1 MLRFITIQQGNTSD
15 QNITL
20 RKNHTMNQGID
31 FYNLSQSLAG
41 AIFGAMI
48 KYMERPS
55 DSPPPLL
62 QLRRGRAEAP
72 AWFLVQALEFDPEP
86 ISVEKLRV
94 RDIYASER
102 IVFSLL
108 ELMASEKWLAPA
120 GKGEFILAPAGRA
133 IQDDLKARRTA
144 ALSKVELP
152 LETAELTQ
160 LDSLLARI
168 IESSLECDDPPDNW
182 CLYHSRNRAPARDAL
197 LLDKILHYTSDFNAF
212 RDDAHMAAWKPLDIS
227 AYAWEAF
234 SFVWSERA
242 NTAEDIDQQL
252 YYRGYSLNEFT
263 AALQDLVDRDW
274 LTERGG
280 SYTLTPNGIE
290 IRETA
295 EQQTDH
301 YFYAPW
307 NIMETA
313 EILELQR
320 LMEKLQTGLQQG

>member
-108 ELMASEKWLAPA
+108 ELMASEKWLTPA

-133 IQDDLKARRTA
+133 AWQPAPRAGSGLRR
-144 ALSKVELP
+144 
-152 LETAELTQ
+152 
-160 LDSLLARI
+160 R
-168 IESSLECDDPPDNW
+168 
-182 CLYHSRNRAPARDAL
+182 RRAHLIHRV
-197 LLDKILHYTSDFNAF
+197 
-212 RDDAHMAAWKPLDIS
+212 R
-227 AYAWEAF
+227 AWE
-234 SFVWSERA
+234 
-242 NTAEDIDQQL
+242 
-252 YYRGYSLNEFT
+252 
-263 AALQDLVDRDW
+263 
-274 LTERGG
+274 
-280 SYTLTPNGIE
+280 
-290 IRETA
+290 
-295 EQQTDH
+295 
-301 YFYAPW
+301 
-307 NIMETA
+307 
-313 EILELQR
+313 
-320 LMEKLQTGLQQG
+320 KCTGVPGDA